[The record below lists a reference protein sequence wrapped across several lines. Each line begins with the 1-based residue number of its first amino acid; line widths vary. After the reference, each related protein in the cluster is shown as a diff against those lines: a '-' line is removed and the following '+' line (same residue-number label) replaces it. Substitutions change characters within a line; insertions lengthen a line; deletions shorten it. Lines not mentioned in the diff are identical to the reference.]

1 MIDLIIA
8 ALGPVV
14 IGALSVLVYWDARR
28 VGVAWPPVWAV
39 VMFLTGM
46 TGLGL
51 FMFVPSVPIPGLLVI
66 LLLGPILYAFE
77 RDDTRHSD
85 EPADP
90 HTLAGAGTAG
100 DDRRSDEGDSISNG
114 GDRDGGDRG
123 DDRRSSSDDGS
134 NGASGTGISDE
145 IGQEPVDSDEYAERR

>member
-51 FMFVPSVPIPGLLVI
+51 FMFVPSIPIPGLLVI
-66 LLLGPILYAFE
+66 LLLGPTLYAFE

-100 DDRRSDEGDSISNG
+100 DDRRSDEDDSTFDG
-114 GDRDGGDRG
+114 ADRDG
-123 DDRRSSSDDGS
+123 DDRVGGGPSSSDDGS

-145 IGQEPVDSDEYAERR
+145 ISQDTVDSDEYAERR

>member
-51 FMFVPSVPIPGLLVI
+51 FMFVPSIPIPGLLVI
-66 LLLGPILYAFE
+66 LLLGPTLYAFE

-90 HTLAGAGTAG
+90 HTLAGAGTAR
-100 DDRRSDEGDSISNG
+100 DDRDSGEDGDSASDTDNG
-114 GDRDGGDRG
+114 DAGEGI
-123 DDRRSSSDDGS
+123 SSSDDGS
-134 NGASGTGISDE
+134 NGASGIGISDE
-145 IGQEPVDSDEYAERR
+145 ISQEPVDSDEYAERR

>member
-51 FMFVPSVPIPGLLVI
+51 FMFVPSIPIPGLLVI
-66 LLLGPILYAFE
+66 LLVGPTLYAFE

-100 DDRRSDEGDSISNG
+100 DDRRSDEDDSASNS
-114 GDRDGGDRG
+114 GDRDGGG
-123 DDRRSSSDDGS
+123 LPSSDDGS

-145 IGQEPVDSDEYAERR
+145 ISQEPVDSDEYAERR